1 MEIKLYTKKEAKEII
16 DKYPDKILFTKQV
29 VVDIVEN
36 ENSKSIYDAYKEKRM
51 FYIVERVYYPGLAFT
66 KVFIENE

>member
-16 DKYPDKILFTKQV
+16 DKYPDKQLSTKQV
-29 VVDIVEN
+29 VVDIIEN
-36 ENSKSIYDAYKEKRM
+36 ENNKSVYDAFVEKRM
-51 FYIVERVYYPGLAFT
+51 FYIIETVYKPGLIFK